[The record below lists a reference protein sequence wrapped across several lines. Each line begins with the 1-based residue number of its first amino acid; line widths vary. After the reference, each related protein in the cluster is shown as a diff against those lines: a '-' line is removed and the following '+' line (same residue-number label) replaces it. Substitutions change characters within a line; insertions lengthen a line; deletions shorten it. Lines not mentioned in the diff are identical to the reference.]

1 MELQNRNTNA
11 SVQKALNM
19 VQQKKLSLAALKAH
33 AQASL
38 AENSD
43 EIVKILDK
51 DLEAALCH
59 LHKAESDLTQIL
71 IGQTDEAHLE
81 GKVQALQELA
91 MKFEALKRPCLVCTS
106 QDDCRYIGTE
116 FKLFHLSEDHSSRWK
131 SWIQDH

>member
-38 AENSD
+38 AENDD

-51 DLEAALCH
+51 DLEAALNQS
-59 LHKAESDLTQIL
+59 HKAEGDLTQIL

-116 FKLFHLSEDHSSRWK
+116 CKLSN
-131 SWIQDH
+131 

>member
-1 MELQNRNTNA
+1 
-11 SVQKALNM
+11 M

-59 LHKAESDLTQIL
+59 LHK
-71 IGQTDEAHLE
+71 
-81 GKVQALQELA
+81 
-91 MKFEALKRPCLVCTS
+91 
-106 QDDCRYIGTE
+106 TE
-116 FKLFHLSEDHSSRWK
+116 KT
-131 SWIQDH
+131 